1 MAKKKPWLR
10 KNENPL
16 GVILNK
22 PGYLLGFF
30 ILFNMHKIEENIKF
44 VRDEIEKNSL
54 RTEKDIRLV
63 AVSKGQNY
71 SAIKSAFD
79 AGQKIFGENYLQEA
93 LEKKKFLENLDI
105 EWHFIG
111 PIQSNKCKLIS
122 ENFSW
127 VQTVDRIK
135 IANKLNQYRALEIP
149 LNICI
154 QVNISDENTKSGI
167 SLNDVNQFAKV
178 ISNLKNLK
186 LRGVMA
192 IPSKVNQSQAL
203 ISQYKSLRD
212 LYEKLKISYSSVDTL
227 SIGMSSDYL
236 LAIENG
242 ANLVRI
248 GTKIFGAR

>member
-1 MAKKKPWLR
+1 L
-10 KNENPL
+10 
-16 GVILNK
+16 V
-22 PGYLLGFF
+22 FF
-30 ILFNMHKIEENIKF
+30 ISFNMLKIKKNIDL
-44 VRDEIEKNSL
+44 VRDEIKQNSHK
-54 RTEKDIRLV
+54 TKKDIRLV
-63 AVSKGQNY
+63 AVSKGQSY
-71 SAIKSAFD
+71 IAIKSAFD

-93 LEKKKFLENLDI
+93 LEKKKLLENLEI

-135 IANKLNQYRALEIP
+135 IVNKLNQYRHSKNP

-154 QVNISDENTKSGI
+154 QVNISEENTKSGI
-167 SLNDVNQFAKV
+167 GLNDVKQFAKL

-192 IPSKVNQSQAL
+192 IPSKTNEKQNLV
-203 ISQYKSLRD
+203 SQYRLLKK
-212 LYEKLKISYSSVDTL
+212 LYEDLKITYSSVDTL
-227 SIGMSSDYL
+227 SIGMSNDYL

>member
-1 MAKKKPWLR
+1 M
-10 KNENPL
+10 
-16 GVILNK
+16 
-22 PGYLLGFF
+22 
-30 ILFNMHKIEENIKF
+30 
-44 VRDEIEKNSL
+44 
-54 RTEKDIRLV
+54 
-63 AVSKGQNY
+63 
-71 SAIKSAFD
+71 
-79 AGQKIFGENYLQEA
+79 
-93 LEKKKFLENLDI
+93 LEKLEI

-135 IANKLNQYRALEIP
+135 IVNKLNQYRDSKKP

-154 QVNISDENTKSGI
+154 QVNISEENTKSGI
-167 SLNDVNQFAKV
+167 ALNDVKEFAKI

-192 IPSKVNQSQAL
+192 IPSKTNEKQNLVSEYRL
-203 ISQYKSLRD
+203 LKK
-212 LYEKLKISYSSVDTL
+212 LYEDLKISYSSVDTL
-227 SIGMSSDYL
+227 SIGMSNDYL

>member
-1 MAKKKPWLR
+1 ML
-10 KNENPL
+10 
-16 GVILNK
+16 
-22 PGYLLGFF
+22 
-30 ILFNMHKIEENIKF
+30 KIKENINL
-44 VRDEIEKNSL
+44 VRDEIKQNSHK
-54 RTEKDIRLV
+54 TKKDIRLV
-63 AVSKGQNY
+63 AVSKCQSY
-71 SAIKSAFD
+71 IAIKSAYD

-93 LEKKKFLENLDI
+93 LEKKKLLENLEI

-135 IANKLNQYRALEIP
+135 IVNKLNQYRHSKNP

-154 QVNISDENTKSGI
+154 QVNISEENTKSGI
-167 SLNDVNQFAKV
+167 GLNDVKEFAKI

-192 IPSKVNQSQAL
+192 IPSKTNEKQNLV
-203 ISQYKSLRD
+203 SQYRLLKK
-212 LYEKLKISYSSVDTL
+212 LYEDLKISYSSVDTL
-227 SIGMSSDYL
+227 SIGMSNDYL

>member
-1 MAKKKPWLR
+1 ML
-10 KNENPL
+10 
-16 GVILNK
+16 
-22 PGYLLGFF
+22 
-30 ILFNMHKIEENIKF
+30 KIKENISL
-44 VRDEIEKNSL
+44 VRDEIKQNSHK
-54 RTEKDIRLV
+54 TKKDIRLV
-63 AVSKGQNY
+63 AVSKGQSY
-71 SAIKSAFD
+71 IAIKSAFD

-93 LEKKKFLENLDI
+93 LEKKKLLENLEI

-135 IANKLNQYRALEIP
+135 IVNKLNQYRHSKNP

-154 QVNISDENTKSGI
+154 QVNISEENTKSGI
-167 SLNDVNQFAKV
+167 GLNDVKQFAKL

-192 IPSKVNQSQAL
+192 IPSKTNENQNL
-203 ISQYKSLRD
+203 VSQYRLLKK
-212 LYEKLKISYSSVDTL
+212 LYEDLKINYSSVDTL
-227 SIGMSSDYL
+227 SIGMSNDYL

>member
-1 MAKKKPWLR
+1 ML
-10 KNENPL
+10 
-16 GVILNK
+16 
-22 PGYLLGFF
+22 
-30 ILFNMHKIEENIKF
+30 KIKENIDL
-44 VRDEIEKNSL
+44 VRDEIKQNSHK
-54 RTEKDIRLV
+54 TKKDIRLV
-63 AVSKGQNY
+63 AVSKGQSY
-71 SAIKSAFD
+71 IAIKSAFD

-93 LEKKKFLENLDI
+93 LEKKKLLENLEI

-135 IANKLNQYRALEIP
+135 IINKLNQYRHSKNP

-154 QVNISDENTKSGI
+154 QVNISEENTKSGI
-167 SLNDVNQFAKV
+167 GLNDVKQFAKL

-192 IPSKVNQSQAL
+192 IPSKTNENQNL
-203 ISQYKSLRD
+203 VSQYRLLKK
-212 LYEKLKISYSSVDTL
+212 LYEDLKITYSSVDTL
-227 SIGMSSDYL
+227 SIGMSNDYL

>member
-1 MAKKKPWLR
+1 ML
-10 KNENPL
+10 
-16 GVILNK
+16 
-22 PGYLLGFF
+22 
-30 ILFNMHKIEENIKF
+30 KIKENISL
-44 VRDEIEKNSL
+44 VRDEIKQNSHK
-54 RTEKDIRLV
+54 TKKDIRLV
-63 AVSKGQNY
+63 AVSKGQSY
-71 SAIKSAFD
+71 IAIKSAFD

-93 LEKKKFLENLDI
+93 LEKKKLLENLEI

-135 IANKLNQYRALEIP
+135 IVNKLNQYRHSKNP

-154 QVNISDENTKSGI
+154 QVNISEENTKSGI
-167 SLNDVNQFAKV
+167 GLNDVKQFAKL

-192 IPSKVNQSQAL
+192 IPSKTNETQNLV
-203 ISQYKSLRD
+203 SQYRLLKK
-212 LYEKLKISYSSVDTL
+212 LYEDLKITYSSVDTL
-227 SIGMSSDYL
+227 SIGMSNDYL

>member
-1 MAKKKPWLR
+1 ML
-10 KNENPL
+10 
-16 GVILNK
+16 
-22 PGYLLGFF
+22 
-30 ILFNMHKIEENIKF
+30 KIKENINL
-44 VRDEIEKNSL
+44 VRDEIKQNSNK
-54 RTEKDIRLV
+54 TEKDIRLV
-63 AVSKGQNY
+63 AVSKGQSY
-71 SAIKSAFD
+71 IAIKSAYN

-93 LEKKKFLENLDI
+93 LEKKKLLENLEI

-135 IANKLNQYRALEIP
+135 IVDKLNQYRRSKKP

-154 QVNISDENTKSGI
+154 QVNISEENTKSGI
-167 SLNDVNQFAKV
+167 GLNDVKEFAKI

-192 IPSKVNQSQAL
+192 IPSKTNENQNL
-203 ISQYKSLRD
+203 VSQYRLLKK
-212 LYEKLKISYSSVDTL
+212 LYEDLKISYSSVDTL
-227 SIGMSSDYL
+227 SIGMSNDYL

>member
-1 MAKKKPWLR
+1 M
-10 KNENPL
+10 
-16 GVILNK
+16 V
-22 PGYLLGFF
+22 FF
-30 ILFNMHKIEENIKF
+30 ISFNMLKIKQNIDL
-44 VRDEIEKNSL
+44 VRDEIKQSSHK
-54 RTEKDIRLV
+54 TKKDIRLV
-63 AVSKGQNY
+63 AVSKGQSY
-71 SAIKSAFD
+71 IAIKSAFD

-93 LEKKKFLENLDI
+93 LEKKKLLENLEI

-135 IANKLNQYRALEIP
+135 IVNKLNQYRHSKNP

-154 QVNISDENTKSGI
+154 QVNISEENTKSGI
-167 SLNDVNQFAKV
+167 GLNDVKQFAKL

-192 IPSKVNQSQAL
+192 IPSKTNENQNL
-203 ISQYKSLRD
+203 VSQYRLLKK
-212 LYEKLKISYSSVDTL
+212 LYEDLKITYSSVDTL
-227 SIGMSSDYL
+227 SIGMSNDYL

>member
-1 MAKKKPWLR
+1 M
-10 KNENPL
+10 
-16 GVILNK
+16 V
-22 PGYLLGFF
+22 FF
-30 ILFNMHKIEENIKF
+30 ISFNMLKIKQNIDL
-44 VRDEIEKNSL
+44 VRDEIKQSSHK
-54 RTEKDIRLV
+54 TKKDIRLV
-63 AVSKGQNY
+63 AVSKGQSY
-71 SAIKSAFD
+71 IAIKSAFD

-93 LEKKKFLENLDI
+93 LEKKKLLENLEI

-135 IANKLNQYRALEIP
+135 IINKLNQYRHSKNP

-154 QVNISDENTKSGI
+154 QVNISEENTKSGI
-167 SLNDVNQFAKV
+167 GLNDVKQFAKL

-192 IPSKVNQSQAL
+192 IPSKTIENQDL
-203 ISQYKSLRD
+203 VTQYMLLKK
-212 LYEKLKISYSSVDTL
+212 LYEDLKITYSSVDTL
-227 SIGMSSDYL
+227 SIGMSNDYL

-248 GTKIFGAR
+248 GSKIFGAR

>member
-1 MAKKKPWLR
+1 MLKIKK
-10 KNENPL
+10 
-16 GVILNK
+16 
-22 PGYLLGFF
+22 
-30 ILFNMHKIEENIKF
+30 NIDL
-44 VRDEIEKNSL
+44 VRDEIKQNSHK
-54 RTEKDIRLV
+54 TKKDIRLV
-63 AVSKGQNY
+63 AVSKGQSY
-71 SAIKSAFD
+71 IAIKSAYD

-93 LEKKKFLENLDI
+93 LEKKKLLENLEI

-135 IANKLNQYRALEIP
+135 IVDKLNQYRGSKKP

-154 QVNISDENTKSGI
+154 QVNISEENTKSGI
-167 SLNDVNQFAKV
+167 GLDDVKEFAKI

-192 IPSKVNQSQAL
+192 IPSKTNEKQNLV
-203 ISQYKSLRD
+203 SQYRLLKK
-212 LYEKLKISYSSVDTL
+212 LYEDLKISYSSVDTL
-227 SIGMSSDYL
+227 SIGMSNDYL